1 MNTAETIPVDPH
13 VHDAQDTLHEMAGI
27 QAELRQALSDLLV
40 EVGGKLKP
48 EERVE
53 LEAEFRQIDEV
64 LERLK
69 SGFVYIALFGKTSVG
84 KSAIVNA
91 LLGEDLAK
99 VGIEMDCTSEA
110 HAFKHTPWMIVD
122 VPGMMGRDE
131 LEALAVS
138 EAKKAHGIIFCVDG
152 EPYGPELDLFNLVQD
167 ATASVPKIVFVNKWD
182 EWEHRPKA
190 NQEKVKGLIEAK
202 MAKFVHKPA
211 DIVYGSAQRLDPT
224 EDAYVRQAL
233 PQLLDRMYEGAG
245 SLGMVMNVIDPARRA
260 EKFGDLMREKIME
273 VRMRFAR
280 KIISTFATGAVAG
293 SFIPFTDLV
302 VAPGILTSMVYA
314 LFRVLGYKIKK
325 EQAAKIALELIK
337 ACVQALAVDFGAT
350 VAIDV
355 AVAASFV
362 LGPLGPLIAMGAV
375 GAQAYLKYKRTVI
388 LGEVTME
395 YIKNDC
401 SWGGEDRAE
410 VIRRC
415 KERAMAHYMHLRKA
429 NE

>member
-1 MNTAETIPVDPH
+1 MTTQSEDH
-13 VHDAQDTLHEMAGI
+13 QHLEEMAAI

-53 LEAEFRQIDEV
+53 LETEFRQIDEV

-69 SGFVYIALFGKTSVG
+69 SGFVYVALFGKTSVG
-84 KSAIVNA
+84 KSAIVNS

-110 HAFKHTPWMIVD
+110 HAFEHKPWMIVD

-131 LEALAVS
+131 LEALAVT

-152 EPYGPELDLFNLVQD
+152 EPYGPELDLFNLVHD
-167 ATASVPKIVFVNKWD
+167 ATMSVPKIVFVNKWD
-182 EWEHRPKA
+182 EWELRPKA

-202 MAKFVHKPA
+202 MGKFVHKPE
-211 DIVYGSAQRLDPT
+211 DIVYGSAQRVDPAT
-224 EDAYVRQAL
+224 DAYVRQAL
-233 PQLLDRMYEGAG
+233 PQLLDRLYEGAG

-260 EKFGDLMREKIME
+260 EKFGDMMREKIMQ
-273 VRMRFAR
+273 VRLRYARFV
-280 KIISTFATGAVAG
+280 ISSFATVAVGG

-302 VAPGILTSMVYA
+302 VAPGILSGMVYA
-314 LFRVLGYKIKK
+314 LFKIMGYEIKK
-325 EQAAKIALELIK
+325 EQAGKITIELLK
-337 ACVQALAVDFGAT
+337 ACAQALAVDFGASL
-350 VAIDV
+350 VVDV
-355 AVAASFV
+355 AVAGSLI
-362 LGPLGPLIAMGAV
+362 LGPIAGVVALSAA

-388 LGEVTME
+388 LGEVTIE

-401 SWGGEDRAE
+401 SWGGEDRTE

-415 KERAMAHYMHLRKA
+415 KERAMAHYMHLRKS

>member
-1 MNTAETIPVDPH
+1 MNTTQQPTKDNHPH
-13 VHDAQDTLHEMAGI
+13 DSLHEMAAI

-53 LEAEFRQIDEV
+53 LEAEFHQIDEV

-69 SGFVYIALFGKTSVG
+69 TGFVYVALFGKTSVG

-91 LLGEDLAK
+91 LLGEDVAK
-99 VGIEMDCTSEA
+99 VGIEMDCNSEA
-110 HAFKHTPWMIVD
+110 HAFQHSPWMIVD

-131 LEALAVS
+131 FEALAVT

-152 EPYGPELDLFNLVQD
+152 EPYGPELDLFNLVHD

-182 EWEHRPKA
+182 EWEHRPKV
-190 NQEKVKGLIEAK
+190 NQEKVKGLIESK
-202 MAKFVHKPA
+202 MAKFVRHPA
-211 DIVYGSAQRLDPT
+211 DIVYGSAQRLDLAK
-224 EDAYVRQAL
+224 DAYVRQSL

-245 SLGMVMNVIDPARRA
+245 SLGIVMNVIDPARRA
-260 EKFGDLMREKIME
+260 EHFGDLMRDKIME
-273 VRMRFAR
+273 VRIRLAR
-280 KIISTFATGAVAG
+280 KVISSFAAGAVVG

-302 VAPGILTSMVYA
+302 VAPGILSSMVYA
-314 LFRVLGYKIKK
+314 LFTILGYNIKK
-325 EQAAKIALELIK
+325 EQAGAITLELIK
-337 ACVQALAVDFGAT
+337 ACVQALAVDFGASM
-350 VAIDV
+350 AIDV
-355 AVAASFV
+355 AVTASFI
-362 LGPLGPLIAMGAV
+362 LGPLGALIAMGAL

-388 LGEVTME
+388 LGEVTIE

-401 SWGGEDRAE
+401 SSGGEDRAD

-415 KERAMAHYMHLRKA
+415 KERAIAHYMHLRKA
-429 NE
+429 SD